1 MMCDVI
7 RGARQGRIFT
17 CGKRGRDA
25 YYGDRGGKE
34 WVTQGGAIEVES
46 LEFIEGGGV
55 VGECL
60 SRSAIL
66 S

>member
-25 YYGDRGGKE
+25 YYGDCGRKE
-34 WVTQGGAIEVES
+34 RDTQGGAIEVKS
-46 LEFIEGGGV
+46 FEFIEGGGV